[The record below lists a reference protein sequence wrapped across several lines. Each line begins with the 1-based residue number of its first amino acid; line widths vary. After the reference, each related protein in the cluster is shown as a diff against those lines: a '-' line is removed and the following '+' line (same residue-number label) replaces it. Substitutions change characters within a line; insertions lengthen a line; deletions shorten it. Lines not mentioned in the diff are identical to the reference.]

1 MLDPRSLAARRDE
14 IVESCRRRR
23 VTADVDGAI
32 RAQERLA
39 AAQTGLGEANRLRNE
54 HQASGKRKL
63 ETAEREAHTAEG
75 RRLKRRDRRPGGGG
89 GGGGARAGDALAP
102 IPNFV
107 HPETPAGGEADF
119 RELRRVGVAA
129 PVRLRPPRSRGARR
143 EARADRLRGGGE
155 GRRQKFY
162 FLKNEA
168 VLLELALQR
177 LALDA
182 VMRAG
187 YTPFATPDL
196 ARQSVVDGLA
206 FSPRGAETQIYTIAG
221 TDLDLI
227 GTAEITLGGLHADE
241 ILEEAALPLRLAGV
255 SHCFRTEAGAAGR
268 ESRGLYRVH
277 QFTKVEMFVI
287 ARPEDS
293 EALHAEILGVEEAIF
308 QALEV
313 PYRVIEVAAGDL
325 GAPAYRK
332 FDLEAWLPGRGAGG
346 DWGEVTSCSNCTDYQ
361 ARRLRIRFKRE
372 REAKRARAHAQ
383 RHRRRDLA
391 RADRAA
397 REPPAG
403 GREHRDPEGPAA
415 LHGLR
420 PHWTPLAIREAVRA
434 ARRSRA
440 KSPGSCSA
448 PRVTSTTARP
458 RSCAP

>member
-1 MLDPRSLAARRDE
+1 MLDPRSLAKRRDE

-39 AAQTGLGEANRLRNE
+39 AAQTELGEANRLRNE

-63 ETAEREAHTAEG
+63 ESHEREAHTAEG
-75 RRLKRRDRRPGGGG
+75 RRLKNEIASLETAVAEAERTLD
-89 GGGGARAGDALAP
+89 DALDP
-102 IPNFV
+102 IPNLI
-107 HPETPAGGEADF
+107 HAETPEGGEANF
-119 RELRRVGVAA
+119 RELRRVGSPRRFAFA
-129 PVRLRPPRSRGARR
+129 PLDHVELGEKLALIDFEAGAKVT
-143 EARADRLRGGGE
+143 G
-155 GRRQKFY
+155 QKFY

-168 VLLELALQR
+168 VLLDLALQR
-177 LALDA
+177 LALET

-187 YTPFATPDL
+187 YTIFATPDL
-196 ARQSVVDGLA
+196 ARQDVVDGLA
-206 FSPRGAETQIYTIAG
+206 FSPRGEETQIYTITG

-293 EALHAEILGVEEAIF
+293 EALHAEILGLEEAIF

-313 PYRVIEVAAGDL
+313 PYRVVDVAAGDL
-325 GAPAYRK
+325 GAPAHRK
-332 FDLEAWLPGRGAGG
+332 FDLEAWLPGRGEGG

-361 ARRLRIRFKRE
+361 ARRLQTRV
-372 REAKRARAHAQ
+372 
-383 RHRRRDLA
+383 RRTSGEIEVLHTLNGTATAIGRTLIAILENDQQ
-391 RADRAA
+391 ADGSVAL
-397 REPPAG
+397 PK
-403 GREHRDPEGPAA
+403 A
-415 LHGLR
+415 LHAYLPESLR
-420 PHWTPLAIREAVRA
+420 EL
-434 ARRSRA
+434 
-440 KSPGSCSA
+440 
-448 PRVTSTTARP
+448 RP
-458 RSCAP
+458 RS